1 MCPAPIPNPF
11 SLPSSPCRSKSLAL
25 HALRMKGASS
35 EGGPD
40 EENGEIPAGI
50 SFSELCLSQDHDKG
64 PLGVPPEAA
73 HVGNSLV
80 PHQSAGCLQSA
91 HLPESTP
98 GKAVEGR
105 AEVAT
110 GPVEYQDKL
119 YLHLKENL
127 GKVKEYVM
135 EMGRRIPIPD
145 QCVIEGKRD
154 ELSQPTQG

>member
-1 MCPAPIPNPF
+1 
-11 SLPSSPCRSKSLAL
+11 
-25 HALRMKGASS
+25 MKGVSS

-64 PLGVPPEAA
+64 PLGVPPEAV

-80 PHQSAGCLQSA
+80 PHQSADCLQSA

-105 AEVAT
+105 AEAAT
-110 GPVEYQDKL
+110 VPVEYQDKL